1 MTCEREREKTYLINF
16 KQMNREGNTR
26 KRFHKEAGL
35 AKSKKAKK
43 AVENNDHPR
52 HEGIWHTEWEREAT

>member
-1 MTCEREREKTYLINF
+1 
-16 KQMNREGNTR
+16 MNRETNTR